1 MNRKI
6 IYVDFIFK
14 RKRITSKPLLFIYKI
29 KINIKDFINK
39 LFNKNINNKANSL
52 NTSNIYYLKKVL

>member
-14 RKRITSKPLLFIYKI
+14 KKRITSKPLLFIYKTKISI
-29 KINIKDFINK
+29 KILFNK
-39 LFNKNINNKANSL
+39 LFNTKSYSRNKNLNNSKL
-52 NTSNIYYLKKVL
+52 YPFKKVL

>member
-29 KINIKDFINK
+29 KINIKDFIDK
-39 LFNKNINNKANSL
+39 LFNKKSATFSNS
-52 NTSNIYYLKKVL
+52 NVYYLKKVL

>member
-14 RKRITSKPLLFIYKI
+14 KKRITSKPLLFIYKI
-29 KINIKDFINK
+29 KINIKILFNK
-39 LFNKNINNKANSL
+39 LFNIKSYGRKKK
-52 NTSNIYYLKKVL
+52 SNDSKLYPFKKVL

>member
-14 RKRITSKPLLFIYKI
+14 RKKITSKPLLLIYKI
-29 KINIKDFINK
+29 KINIKSLFSNLFKINHS
-39 LFNKNINNKANSL
+39 KNINTEN
-52 NTSNIYYLKKVL
+52 NIKLYHFRKVL

>member
-14 RKRITSKPLLFIYKI
+14 RKKITSKPLLFIYKI
-29 KINIKDFINK
+29 KFSIKDSFNK
-39 LFNKNINNKANSL
+39 LFVKDTNNKTDSSNS
-52 NTSNIYYLKKVL
+52 SNVYHLKKVL

>member
-14 RKRITSKPLLFIYKI
+14 RKRISSKPSLLIYNI
-29 KINIKDFINK
+29 KINIKNFFNK
-39 LFNKNINNKANSL
+39 LFEIRHDKNKTNSKNIKA
-52 NTSNIYYLKKVL
+52 YPFKKVL

>member
-14 RKRITSKPLLFIYKI
+14 RKRITSKPLLFIYKM
-29 KINIKDFINK
+29 KINIKRIFNN
-39 LFNKNINNKANSL
+39 LFAIKPYKNKNNSNN
-52 NTSNIYYLKKVL
+52 IRQYPFKKVL

>member
-14 RKRITSKPLLFIYKI
+14 RKKISSKPLLLIYKI
-29 KINIKDFINK
+29 RINIKI
-39 LFNKNINNKANSL
+39 LFSHLFEISHNKNVKASNNI
-52 NTSNIYYLKKVL
+52 TPYPFKKVL

>member
-14 RKRITSKPLLFIYKI
+14 RKRITSKPLLFIYRTKITIKKFFSKLFKI
-29 KINIKDFINK
+29 KSYSRMKK
-39 LFNKNINNKANSL
+39 LGD
-52 NTSNIYYLKKVL
+52 SNIYPFKKVL

>member
-14 RKRITSKPLLFIYKI
+14 RKRITSKPLLFIYKF
-29 KINIKDFINK
+29 KINIKDFIDK
-39 LFNKNINNKANSL
+39 LFNKKTTSHNN
-52 NTSNIYYLKKVL
+52 SNIYYLKKVL

>member
-14 RKRITSKPLLFIYKI
+14 KKRITSKPLLFIYRTKI
-29 KINIKDFINK
+29 TIKNFLNK
-39 LFNKNINNKANSL
+39 LFNIKSYSRIKKLDN
-52 NTSNIYYLKKVL
+52 SNIYPFKKVL

>member
-14 RKRITSKPLLFIYKI
+14 RKRITSKPLLFIYRF
-29 KINIKDFINK
+29 KINIKDFIDK
-39 LFNKNINNKANSL
+39 LFNKKTTSNNN
-52 NTSNIYYLKKVL
+52 SNIYYLKKVL

>member
-14 RKRITSKPLLFIYKI
+14 KKKITSKPLLFIYKM
-29 KINIKDFINK
+29 KINIKLNFNK
-39 LFNKNINNKANSL
+39 LFNIKSHVKIKNSNNSKL
-52 NTSNIYYLKKVL
+52 YPFKKVL

>member
-14 RKRITSKPLLFIYKI
+14 RKKISSKPFLLIYKI
-29 KINIKDFINK
+29 KINIKRLFTSLFKINHYK
-39 LFNKNINNKANSL
+39 STNTENIISL
-52 NTSNIYYLKKVL
+52 YPFKKVL

>member
-14 RKRITSKPLLFIYKI
+14 RKRIKSKPLLFIYKI
-29 KINIKDFINK
+29 KINIKDFLNK
-39 LFNKNINNKANSL
+39 LFNKKTHHPTN
-52 NTSNIYYLKKVL
+52 SNIYYLKKVL

>member
-14 RKRITSKPLLFIYKI
+14 RKKITSKTLLFIYKI
-29 KINIKDFINK
+29 KINIKRLFNNIFVIK
-39 LFNKNINNKANSL
+39 FNKNKKASNNI
-52 NTSNIYYLKKVL
+52 TPYPFKKVL

>member
-14 RKRITSKPLLFIYKI
+14 KKRITSKPLLFIYKF
-29 KINIKDFINK
+29 KINIKNI
-39 LFNKNINNKANSL
+39 FNNIFVIKSQIKVKSNHKNS
-52 NTSNIYYLKKVL
+52 SFKKVL